1 MPRLKEP
8 LTLEYALLGFLR
20 AGPAHAYEIHQRLA
34 HTEVVGLVWH
44 LKQRQL
50 YALLERLE
58 AEGYVEGTTE
68 QRGNRPPRRVL
79 NLTPSGEAR
88 FWQWLS
94 QPVDHG
100 RDFRQEFMAKL
111 YFAHT
116 EDAAAVNAL
125 IEQQRQVCQRRLS
138 NFQRQLDAI
147 PAERPLDRLVW
158 QFRYDQMAMILQW
171 LETCSSLLTPQ
182 SLSR

>member
-20 AGPAHAYEIHQRLA
+20 AGPAHAYEIHQRMA
-34 HTEVVGLVWH
+34 QTEVVGLVWR

-50 YALLERLE
+50 YALLEWLE

-68 QRGNRPPRRVL
+68 PQGNRPPRRVL
-79 NLTPSGEAR
+79 TLTPSGEAR
-88 FWQWLS
+88 FCQWLG

-100 RDFRQEFMAKL
+100 RDLRQEFMAKL
-111 YFAHT
+111 YFAHL
-116 EDAAAVNAL
+116 EGAATVNAL
-125 IEQQRQVCQRRLS
+125 IERQQQVCQRRLS
-138 NFQRQLDAI
+138 GFQRQLATI

-158 QFRYDQMAMILQW
+158 QFRQDQMTMILQW
-171 LETCSSLLTPQ
+171 LETCRTLLIPQ
-182 SLSR
+182 AVGQ

>member
-1 MPRLKEP
+1 MPRRKEP

-34 HTEVVGLVWH
+34 QTEVVGLVWH

-58 AEGYVEGTTE
+58 AEGYIKGTTE
-68 QRGNRPPRRVL
+68 PQGNRPPRRVL
-79 NLTPSGEAR
+79 ALTASGEAR
-88 FWQWLS
+88 FQQWLS

-111 YFAHT
+111 YFAHLQG
-116 EDAAAVNAL
+116 AARVNTL
-125 IEQQRQVCQRRLS
+125 IEQQRQVCQQQLS
-138 NFQRQLDAI
+138 VFQRQLATI
-147 PAERPLDRLVW
+147 PPERPLDRLVW
-158 QFRYDQMAMILQW
+158 QFRQDQMVMILAW
-171 LETCSSLLTPQ
+171 LETCRALLT
-182 SLSR
+182 L